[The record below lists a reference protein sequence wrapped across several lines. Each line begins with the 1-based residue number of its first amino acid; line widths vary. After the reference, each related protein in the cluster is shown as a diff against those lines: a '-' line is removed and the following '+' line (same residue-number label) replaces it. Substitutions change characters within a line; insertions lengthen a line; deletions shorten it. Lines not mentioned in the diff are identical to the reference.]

1 MIIDVHTHL
10 PTHLGEVPPNEVET
24 ATIHRSGTP
33 VRFTNS
39 LAEYLEAMNGV
50 DRAII
55 FGIAPRPWKPNEEYL
70 KLTGWPDDMNHND
83 VAAAVARES
92 GGKIIPFMSVHP
104 MDPNWAD
111 EYDRCVGDL
120 GCKGM
125 KLGLNYQDCDPLS
138 DEASRVFARLEEDGI
153 PLMLHMGTSPQ
164 TDAPLEYAHP
174 LKMDFVAIKFPKL
187 KMVLAHLAH
196 PWQADCLAV
205 VRKHPNVWADVSAQ
219 FYRPWSF
226 WNGLRLFHEWGV
238 LSKVFFATD
247 WPVTIAGDN
256 LDALRGL
263 ARFARDHQLPAIPEE
278 EIEGIINRDSLD
290 ILGLE

>member
-1 MIIDVHTHL
+1 MIVDVHTHL
-10 PTHLGEVPPNEVET
+10 PTHRGEVPPDEVET
-24 ATIHRSGTP
+24 ATIHRSGTS

-39 LAEYLEAMNGV
+39 LADYLEAMAGV
-50 DRAII
+50 DRAIT
-55 FGIAPRPWKPNEEYL
+55 FGLAPRPWAPEGELMKL
-70 KLTGWPDDMNHND
+70 KGWPADMNYND

-104 MDPNWAD
+104 MDPKWEA
-111 EYDRCVGDL
+111 EYDRCIGDL
-120 GCKGM
+120 GCRGM

-138 DEASRVFARLEEDGI
+138 NEALKVFARLERDGL
-153 PLMLHMGTSPQ
+153 PVVFHMGTSPE

-174 LKMDFVAIKFPKL
+174 LKMDRAAILFPKL

-196 PWQADCLAV
+196 PWHADCLAV

-226 WNGLRLFHEWGV
+226 WSGMRLFHEWGV
-238 LSKVFFATD
+238 LGKVLFATD
-247 WPVTIAGDN
+247 WPVTVAQDN
-256 LDALRGL
+256 IDALRGL
-263 ARFARDHQLPAIPEE
+263 AKFARDCHLPVIPEQ
-278 EIEGIINRDSLD
+278 EIEGIINRDALE

>member
-10 PTHLGEVPPNEVET
+10 PSHRGEVPPDEVQT

-39 LAEYLEAMNGV
+39 VAEYLEAMAPV
-50 DRAII
+50 DRACI
-55 FGIAPRPWKPNEEYL
+55 FGVAPRPWKPDEVL
-70 KLTGWPDDMNHND
+70 MSLAGWPDDMNHND
-83 VAAAVARES
+83 VAAAVAKES

-104 MDPNWAD
+104 IDPKWSE

-138 DEASRVFARLEEDGI
+138 EEASRVFARLEEDGI
-153 PLMLHMGTSPQ
+153 PVVFHMGTSPNA
-164 TDAPLEYAHP
+164 DAPLEYAHP

-238 LSKVFFATD
+238 LGKVFFATD

-256 LDALRGL
+256 IDALRGL
-263 ARFARDHQLPAIPEE
+263 ARFAKDHHLPVIPEE
-278 EIEGIINRDSLD
+278 EIEGIITRDSLD

>member
-1 MIIDVHTHL
+1 MIIDIHTHL
-10 PTHLGEVPPNEVET
+10 PTHRGEVPAGEVET

-39 LAEYLEAMNGV
+39 VAEYLEAMAPV
-50 DRAII
+50 DRACI
-55 FGIAPRPWKPNEEYL
+55 FGIAPRPWKPGEEL
-70 KLTGWPDDMNHND
+70 MKLTGWPDDMNHND
-83 VAAAVARES
+83 VAAAVAKES
-92 GGKIIPFMSVHP
+92 DGKIIPFMSVHP
-104 MDPNWAD
+104 MDPNWAE
-111 EYDRCVGDL
+111 EYDRSVGDL

-138 DEASRVFARLEEDGI
+138 EDAFRVFARLEEDGI
-153 PLMLHMGTSPQ
+153 PVIFHMGTSPVA
-164 TDAPLEYAHP
+164 DAPLEYAHP

-196 PWQADCLAV
+196 PWQADCLTV

-226 WNGLRLFHEWGV
+226 WNGMRLFHEWGV
-238 LSKVFFATD
+238 LNKVFFATD
-247 WPVTIAGDN
+247 WPVTVAGDN
-256 LDALRGL
+256 IDALRGL
-263 ARFARDHQLPAIPEE
+263 ARFATDHHLPVIPEE
-278 EIEGIINRDSLD
+278 EIEGIINRDSLG